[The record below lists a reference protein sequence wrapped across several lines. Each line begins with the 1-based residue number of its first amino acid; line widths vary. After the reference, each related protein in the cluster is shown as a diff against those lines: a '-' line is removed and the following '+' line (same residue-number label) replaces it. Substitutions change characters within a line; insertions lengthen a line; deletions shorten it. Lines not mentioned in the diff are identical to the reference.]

1 MEGILLDFHIST
13 DAREKLLGQIALR
26 AQSQVFRVLHSVYVA
41 SFFGQS
47 SFCGMLISQQPPIL
61 DSTSD
66 GEATC

>member
-41 SFFGQS
+41 SFSGS
-47 SFCGMLISQQPPIL
+47 LVS
-61 DSTSD
+61 
-66 GEATC
+66 EAC